1 MDGVEVKVSDL
12 DGPVTKLVNTENTSD
27 SEISI
32 ENYDNV
38 SLKEIEEVDLK
49 NKKEKTK
56 KN

>member
-49 NKKEKTK
+49 NKKKT
-56 KN
+56 